1 MKKTHKIKM
10 RTANSLCRRAMALC
24 MLVLVSQACSDDF
37 LDQTNPNSLTT
48 KSFWKNNSQLNQGLN
63 SVYSALKNNDVL
75 GIQNESVR
83 TDLAVPSGYR
93 QATRPDEMYFQDFT
107 ANTKYVENKW
117 NALYLGV
124 FRANQV
130 IENYERLAVDYTT
143 EAAAEEGSRVYAQA
157 RALRGYFY
165 YVLNTS
171 FNSGN
176 IPLVS
181 SVPKDFE
188 EFQKALSSSE
198 AVQAFYRDDLQY
210 GIDNLPST
218 YADWESYGSNNLGRI
233 TAGACEAL
241 MGKSFLAE
249 NDFQNA
255 EGYFKNVIENY
266 NYALAED
273 IATTVTGIAEFNSE
287 SIFEINYTTN
297 VNLETTGE
305 ESLAQ
310 NITYIVFNA
319 NIQPSSW
326 LAMKYRADK
335 IDPADP
341 ANINVG
347 ADVYN
352 ENGEIIGTE
361 DRMRLY
367 SKRMGDCM
375 GQVDDPDSPMY
386 GAINGEYGNATGVA
400 PFARNR
406 VNMFK
411 KFLHWNT
418 IGGGAGE
425 DRSTL
430 MNNRSGI
437 NIPVIRLA
445 DVYLMYAECML
456 ESGNLPEGLKYI
468 NRVRKRSHLVLL
480 GKASEAG
487 AEFNN
492 LETTYMDD
500 IDFDSSNGQQ
510 PVTVQNLMEHLRFT
524 ERPLELSLEGDRAT
538 DLRRWGK
545 FKEQLEHLASIKY
558 DYWHY
563 EKNLNGKHG
572 TRYKCFLTVSG
583 EEPTT
588 YEGKKVFNQP
598 PEVQDAVVG
607 AQKFNE
613 SLHAY
618 LPMPQSEIDSN
629 LNWDE
634 FVQ

>member
-1 MKKTHKIKM
+1 MKKTYKTDLRK
-10 RTANSLCRRAMALC
+10 TKGLLKRAMALC
-24 MLVLVSQACSDDF
+24 LLIGVSQACSDDF

-48 KSFWKNNSQLNQGLN
+48 QSFWKNNSQLNQGLN
-63 SVYSALKNNDVL
+63 STYSALKNSNVL
-75 GIQNESVR
+75 GIRDEAVR
-83 TDLAVPSGYR
+83 TDIAVPSGYR

-117 NALYLGV
+117 NALYLGI

-130 IENYERLAVDYTT
+130 IENYERLAVDYNSD
-143 EAAAEEGSRVYAQA
+143 AAREEGLRVYAQA

-165 YVLNTS
+165 HVLNVS
-171 FNSGN
+171 FNNGN
-176 IPLVS
+176 VPLVS

-188 EFQKALSSSE
+188 EFQKALSSSD
-198 AVQAFYRDDLQY
+198 AVQAFYREDLQF
-210 GIDNLPST
+210 GVDNLPKT
-218 YADWESYGSNNLGRI
+218 YAEWESLGSNNLGRI

-241 MGKSFLAE
+241 LGKSYLAE

-255 EGYFKNVIENY
+255 EIHFRNVIENY
-266 NYALAED
+266 NYALVED
-273 IATTVTGIAEFNSE
+273 IATNVTGIAEFNSE

-297 VNLETTGE
+297 VNLETNGE

-310 NITYIVFNA
+310 NITHMIFNA

-326 LAMKYRADK
+326 LVMKYRAEK
-335 IDPADP
+335 PDPADS

-347 ADVYN
+347 ANVYN

-367 SKRMGDCM
+367 GKRMGDCM
-375 GQVDDPDSPMY
+375 GQVDDPDTPMY
-386 GAINGEYGNATGVA
+386 GVVCGEYGNATGVS

-406 VNMFK
+406 ANMFK

-445 DVYLMYAECML
+445 DVYLMYSECMIEL
-456 ESGNLPEGLKYI
+456 GNLSEALRYI
-468 NRVRKRSHLVLL
+468 NRVRKRSHLILL
-480 GKASEAG
+480 GKSTEAG

-500 IDFDSSNGQQ
+500 IDFDSSNGEQ
-510 PVTVQNLMEHLRFT
+510 PVTLDNLMEHLRFT
-524 ERPLELSLEGDRAT
+524 ERPLEMGLEDDRSV

-545 FKEQLEHLASIKY
+545 FKEQLVHMASISY
-558 DYWHY
+558 DYWNF

-588 YEGKKVFNQP
+588 FTGLKVFNQP
-598 PEVQDAVVG
+598 AEIQDVTVG

-613 SLHAY
+613 SIHSY

>member
-1 MKKTHKIKM
+1 MKKTYKTDLRK
-10 RTANSLCRRAMALC
+10 TKGLLKRAMTLC
-24 MLVLVSQACSDDF
+24 LLIGVSQACSDDF

-48 KSFWKNNSQLNQGLN
+48 QSFWKNNSQLNQGLN
-63 SVYSALKNNDVL
+63 STYSALKNSNVL
-75 GIQNESVR
+75 GIRDEAVR
-83 TDLAVPSGYR
+83 TDIAVPSGYR

-117 NALYLGV
+117 NALYLGI

-130 IENYERLAVDYTT
+130 IENYERLAVDYNSD
-143 EAAAEEGSRVYAQA
+143 AAREEGLRVYAQA

-165 YVLNTS
+165 HVLNVS
-171 FNSGN
+171 FNNGN
-176 IPLVS
+176 VPLVS

-188 EFQKALSSSE
+188 EFQKALSSSD
-198 AVQAFYRDDLQY
+198 AVQAFYREDLQF
-210 GIDNLPST
+210 GVDNLPKT
-218 YADWESYGSNNLGRI
+218 YAEWESLGSNNLGRI

-241 MGKSFLAE
+241 LGKSYLAE

-255 EGYFKNVIENY
+255 EIHFRNVIENY
-266 NYALAED
+266 NYALVED
-273 IATTVTGIAEFNSE
+273 IATNVTGIAEFNSE

-297 VNLETTGE
+297 VNLETNGE

-310 NITYIVFNA
+310 NITHMVFNA

-326 LAMKYRADK
+326 LVMKYRAEK
-335 IDPADP
+335 PDPADP

-347 ADVYN
+347 ANVYN

-375 GQVDDPDSPMY
+375 GQVDDPDAPMY
-386 GAINGEYGNATGVA
+386 GVVCGEYGNATGVA

-406 VNMFK
+406 ANMFK

-445 DVYLMYAECML
+445 DVYLMYSECMIEL
-456 ESGNLPEGLKYI
+456 GNLSEALRYI
-468 NRVRKRSHLVLL
+468 NRVRKRSHLILL
-480 GKASEAG
+480 GKSTEAG

-500 IDFDSSNGQQ
+500 IDFDSSNGEQ
-510 PVTVQNLMEHLRFT
+510 PVTLDNLMEHLRFT
-524 ERPLELSLEGDRAT
+524 ERPLEMGLEDDRSV

-545 FKEQLEHLASIKY
+545 FKEQLVHMASISY
-558 DYWHY
+558 DYWNF

-588 YEGKKVFNQP
+588 FTGLKVFNQP
-598 PEVQDAVVG
+598 AEIQDVTVG

-613 SLHAY
+613 SIHSY

>member
-1 MKKTHKIKM
+1 MKKTHKTKLKM
-10 RTANSLCRRAMALC
+10 TNSLYRRAMALC
-24 MLVLVSQACSDDF
+24 MLVLISQGCSDDF

-63 SVYSALKNNDVL
+63 SVYSALKDNDVL

-130 IENYERLAVDYTT
+130 IENYERLAVDYKT
-143 EAAAEEGSRVYAQA
+143 ESAKEQGLEVYAQA

-165 YVLNTS
+165 YVLNAS
-171 FNSGN
+171 FNNGN
-176 IPLVS
+176 VPLVS

-188 EFQKALSSSE
+188 EFQKALSSSD
-198 AVQAFYRDDLQY
+198 AVQAFYRDDLEY
-210 GIDNLPST
+210 GIDNLPKT
-218 YADWESYGSNNLGRI
+218 YSEWESLGSNNLGRI

-241 MGKSFLAE
+241 MGKSYIAE
-249 NDFQNA
+249 NDFLSA
-255 EGYFKNVIENY
+255 EVYFKNVIENY
-266 NYALAED
+266 NYTLAED
-273 IATTVTGIAEFNSE
+273 IATSVTGIAEFNSE

-310 NITYIVFNA
+310 NITYLVFNA

-326 LAMKYRADK
+326 LSMKYRAEK
-335 IDPADP
+335 PDPVDP
-341 ANINVG
+341 ANISVG
-347 ADVYN
+347 ANVYN
-352 ENGEIIGTE
+352 ENGEIIGSE

-375 GQVDDPDSPMY
+375 GQVDDPDAPMY
-386 GAINGEYGNATGVA
+386 GVVNGEYGNATGVA

-406 VNMFK
+406 VTMFK

-456 ESGNLPEGLKYI
+456 EAGNLSEGLKYI
-468 NRVRKRSHLVLL
+468 NRVRKRSHLILL

-500 IDFDSSNGQQ
+500 IDFDASTGAQT
-510 PVTVQNLMEHLRFT
+510 VTLVNLMEHLRFT
-524 ERPLELSLEGDRAT
+524 ERPLELALEGDRAT

-545 FKEQLEHLASIKY
+545 FKEQLENLASLKY
-558 DYWHY
+558 DYWHF
-563 EKNLNGKHG
+563 EKNLNGKHNI
-572 TRYKCFLTVSG
+572 RYKCFLTVSG

-588 YEGKKVFNQP
+588 YEGKSVFNQP
-598 PEVQDAVVG
+598 PEVQDCTVG

-613 SLHAY
+613 NLHAY